1 MLGAGSA
8 AGPNLAAIVSRAA
21 CSFAGGWR
29 RTQFAT
35 DPPPKKSK
43 KEKKKNKKAAG
54 GSEELPAAQS
64 KKKKRKK
71 GEGGGMSC
79 NSIEVAVALWQRE
92 KGN

>member
-21 CSFAGGWR
+21 CSFAGGLASDPVCDRPAAKEVEEGEEEEQESR
-29 RTQFAT
+29 RRFGG
-35 DPPPKKSK
+35 
-43 KEKKKNKKAAG
+43 AAG
-54 GSEELPAAQS
+54 GSVEEEEEE
-64 KKKKRKK
+64 
-71 GEGGGMSC
+71 EGGGMSC